1 MKFSNIPTAYLF
13 MQLAKQNEITDVVI
27 SPGSRNAPLALS
39 FTLNNN
45 FNAYSIVDERA
56 AGFFALGI
64 AKKKKKPVILICT
77 SGSALLNYYPA
88 VAEAYYS
95 QIPLIVASADR
106 PSYKIDIGDGQTIQ
120 QNGVFNK
127 LVAFCEALQQDV
139 CHATNEIELFA
150 PHLLTKSQEE
160 IESFNNKAIQKAIF
174 LSYSKQLPVHLNFP
188 FEESLYGISENPPSI
203 IPEST
208 ETTYENDLQS
218 FEISSKI
225 RESWKSYK
233 KKMIIIGGWQPTKIE
248 KQLLFELT
256 DDESILVFSETTSN
270 CFHDNFINSI
280 DSIIA
285 PIEKSIYVEEQFKD
299 LQPELILTIGGQIV
313 SKKIKTFLRRYKAL
327 EHWHLGKNK
336 ALNTFYCLTSHLNC
350 TPEHF
355 FKAMIAEVHCKND
368 YRRFWLEKKNTF
380 LAKRE
385 DYISKIPFSD
395 FWVFY
400 TLQKNLPSAI
410 DLHLANSSSVRY
422 SQLMPLNKTCVV
434 YSNRGTSGIEGST
447 STAIGGHQADPD
459 KLVVLITGDLSFF
472 YDITALW
479 SNYIKSNFRIILLN
493 NKGGGIFR
501 ILPGTKSLPYFETFF
516 ETQHNRSAKLICEDF
531 GFDYNFV
538 DCKKD
543 LELTLKNFY
552 DIKDQPKLL
561 EVNTPR
567 ELNDEILLNFFDY
580 LI

>member
-127 LVAFCEALQQDV
+127 LVAFCEALEQDV

-160 IESFNNKAIQKAIF
+160 IESFNNKAIQKAIS

-203 IPEST
+203 IPEPT
-208 ETTYENDLQS
+208 ATTYESDLQS

-350 TPEHF
+350 TPEYF
-355 FKAMIAEVHCKND
+355 FKAMIAEVRCKND
-368 YRRFWLEKKNTF
+368 YRGFWLEKKNTF

-459 KLVVLITGDLSFF
+459 KFVVLITGDLSFF
-472 YDITALW
+472 YDINALW

-501 ILPGTKSLPYFETFF
+501 ILPG
-516 ETQHNRSAKLICEDF
+516 
-531 GFDYNFV
+531 
-538 DCKKD
+538 
-543 LELTLKNFY
+543 
-552 DIKDQPKLL
+552 
-561 EVNTPR
+561 
-567 ELNDEILLNFFDY
+567 
-580 LI
+580 